1 MTKHLRK
8 NNEKAKWI
16 MNNYITM
23 IFPKKPKKKKLS
35 RSRMIK
41 EADRVWSLYIRERD
55 RGLPCITCGTSWT
68 ENQQAGHFMS
78 RRHLN
83 TRWEM
88 HNGAWQCPKCNC
100 WGAGEQYEFALA
112 LEKKSPWLPEQLRRL
127 ANSIEKVSD
136 EEILCYIQILYK
148 ELSEYATDFKP
159 KKIYL
164 QL

>member
-1 MTKHLRK
+1 
-8 NNEKAKWI
+8 

-88 HNGAWQCPKCNC
+88 HNGA
-100 WGAGEQYEFALA
+100 
-112 LEKKSPWLPEQLRRL
+112 
-127 ANSIEKVSD
+127 
-136 EEILCYIQILYK
+136 
-148 ELSEYATDFKP
+148 
-159 KKIYL
+159 
-164 QL
+164 